1 MVRSGLDVLI
11 ADQSQMLQGKRI
23 GLVTHAAAI
32 DRNLRSSIDAI
43 GKVPQS
49 RLVRLFGPEHGLHGQ
64 AQDLIGV
71 CDQEAQGVQTR
82 VMSLYGKTF
91 TSLKPTPE
99 QLQDLDLL
107 IIDMQDIGSRFYTFQ
122 ATMKY
127 CLEVALPMGIAVTVL
142 DRPNPLGGLQIEG
155 PTIRRGYESFVG
167 VYPMA
172 VRHGLTIGELARL
185 YFQEIQQEHS
195 GRTIGDFHVIRCEG
209 WTRSMYFDQCE
220 LPWVL
225 PSPNMPTLDT
235 AIVYPGQCLLE
246 GTNLSEGR
254 GTTRPFEICGAP
266 WIDSVQLA
274 KSMQGLELPGVVF
287 RPVWF
292 RPTFH
297 KHAEVDCGGVQIH
310 VLDRQTYRPVQ
321 TSLALL
327 IELRKQSPERFAWR
341 TETYEF
347 VSEPIAIDLLFGSSR
362 ERLAIEAGESW
373 QDIAGAWCADQEA
386 FAAESRQFWLYNE
399 HGPSEV

>member
-91 TSLKPTPE
+91 ASLKPTPE

-107 IIDMQDIGSRFYTFQ
+107 IIDMQDVGSRFYTFQ

-127 CLEVALPMGIAVTVL
+127 CMEVALPMGIAVMVL

-155 PTIRRGYESFVG
+155 PTIQPGYESFVG

-185 YFQEIQQEHS
+185 YFQEIQQVHS

-373 QDIAGAWCADQEA
+373 QDIARAWCADQEA

-399 HGPSEV
+399 YGPSEV

>member
-1 MVRSGLDVLI
+1 
-11 ADQSQMLQGKRI
+11 
-23 GLVTHAAAI
+23 
-32 DRNLRSSIDAI
+32 
-43 GKVPQS
+43 
-49 RLVRLFGPEHGLHGQ
+49 
-64 AQDLIGV
+64 
-71 CDQEAQGVQTR
+71 
-82 VMSLYGKTF
+82 
-91 TSLKPTPE
+91 
-99 QLQDLDLL
+99 
-107 IIDMQDIGSRFYTFQ
+107 
-122 ATMKY
+122 
-127 CLEVALPMGIAVTVL
+127 
-142 DRPNPLGGLQIEG
+142 LQIEG

-399 HGPSEV
+399 